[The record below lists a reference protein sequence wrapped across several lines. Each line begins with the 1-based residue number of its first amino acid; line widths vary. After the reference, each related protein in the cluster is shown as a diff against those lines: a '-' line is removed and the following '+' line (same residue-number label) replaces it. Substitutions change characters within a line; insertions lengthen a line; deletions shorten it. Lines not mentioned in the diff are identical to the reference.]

1 MIYVKIQIVIDICEN
16 SSLKPSNDTKVFIE
30 YQNDMGDMV
39 DDMVA
44 DMLSNK
50 KLKQLKK
57 ANHSS
62 FFY

>member
-16 SSLKPSNDTKVFIE
+16 SSLKPFNDTKVFIE

-50 KLKQLKK
+50 KLKK

-62 FFY
+62 CFY

>member
-16 SSLKPSNDTKVFIE
+16 SSLKPFNDTKVFTE

-50 KLKQLKK
+50 KLKK

-62 FFY
+62 CFY

>member
-16 SSLKPSNDTKVFIE
+16 SSLKPFNDTKVFIE

-50 KLKQLKK
+50 KLKKLKK